1 MGTAHPTNAK
11 VQLPKLRGDAPHN
24 PLANPKGKMTMLE
37 NFWYAVELS
46 HEVGKT
52 PQSLRLLGK
61 DYVLYRDSDGQVV
74 ALDNQCAHRGASLAL
89 GWVEGN
95 CLRCPYHGWTY
106 EADGQCS
113 HIPADAP
120 GTPIPKRARLRSY
133 PVQEKYGLVWM
144 FVGSPDLPADRRPPI
159 PAFPQFES
167 PVRPATYSRHEFDAH
182 FTRTMENAI
191 DTSHALFMHKG
202 AIGASNA
209 PQNTEI
215 EDYEVTV
222 SAYELAASLPIKV
235 NRLNGVMRFV
245 LQQDDPEAHKRYR
258 FALPNVTYSAVQFGR
273 YTIES
278 IMVHIPVDDATTVVK
293 SVNIRNFLNQV
304 PGLGQWLDGNTAQVG
319 NQIMQEDDV
328 VVKTQEPQI
337 APYQDMRQELLVA
350 SDATLIAYRKL
361 LKQYAGSAELPE
373 EAITAEPVVG

>member
-1 MGTAHPTNAK
+1 
-11 VQLPKLRGDAPHN
+11 
-24 PLANPKGKMTMLE
+24 MLE

-46 HEVGKT
+46 HEVG
-52 PQSLRLLGK
+52 PQPSSLRLLGK
-61 DYVLYRDSDGQVV
+61 DYVLYRDSRGQLI

-95 CLRCPYHGWTY
+95 CLRCPYHGWIY
-106 EADGQCS
+106 ETDGQCS
-113 HIPADAP
+113 HIPADAA
-120 GTPIPKRARLRSY
+120 GTPIPKRARVQSY
-133 PVQEKYGLVWM
+133 PVQEKYGLVWL

-159 PAFPQFES
+159 PDFPQFEA
-167 PVRPATYSRHEFDAH
+167 PVRPATYSRHEFAAH

-215 EDYEVTV
+215 DDYDVTV
-222 SAYELAASLPIKV
+222 GDYELAASLPIKV

-245 LQQDDPEAHKRYR
+245 LQQDDPEAHKSYR
-258 FALPNVTYSAVQFGR
+258 FALPNITYSAVQFGR
-273 YTIES
+273 YKIES
-278 IMVHIPVDDATTVVK
+278 IMVHIPVDDETTVVK

-304 PGLGQWLDGNTAQVG
+304 PGLGHWLDGNTAQVG
-319 NQIMQEDDV
+319 NKIMQEDDV
-328 VVKTQEPQI
+328 VVKTQVPQV
-337 APYQDMRQELLVA
+337 APYGDMRQELLVA

-361 LKQYAGSAELPE
+361 LKQYADSSVLPE
-373 EAITAEPVVG
+373 ESPGEAIQISG